1 MDWEGRNYIAKT
13 LLGKT
18 NTLDV
23 KLSGAIDN
31 VKAKRQAF
39 LQ

>member
-1 MDWEGRNYIAKT
+1 MDWEGRNYIVMT

-18 NTLDV
+18 NTLEV
-23 KLSGAIDN
+23 ELSRTIDS
-31 VKAKRQAF
+31 VKAKRQAY